1 MPIWETEQPKE
12 KVDVLAEVITGF
24 RITLYRVLRWVP
36 GRGWYIEG
44 SLMTNSDKV
53 LRWTLLQP
61 LITERPDKR
70 VPGVTTLVELLKE
83 LNGGALDNSG
93 MARKHCH
100 TLINQFKAQYPDRDP
115 VELVER
121 FIRAVKQHH
130 YHGLKATSMGYL
142 VRYRLTI
149 INDLSNV
156 KQQGS
161 ASKFAQ
167 GRAALG
173 YDQG

>member
-1 MPIWETEQPKE
+1 MPKWETGNPTE
-12 KVDVLAEVITGF
+12 KIDVLAEVATGF
-24 RITLYRVLRWVP
+24 GITLYRVLRWVP
-36 GRGWYIEG
+36 ARGWYIEG
-44 SLMTNSDKV
+44 SLMTSADKV
-53 LRWTLLQP
+53 LRWTELAP
-61 LITERPDKR
+61 IITEKPDKR
-70 VPGVTTLVELLKE
+70 NGGITHLVDLLKD

-100 TLINQFKAQYPDRDP
+100 TLIRQFEAQYPDREP

-130 YHGLKATSMGYL
+130 YHGPKATSMGYL
-142 VRYRLTI
+142 VRYRLAI